1 MDTTPSRRSRRAILA
16 AGVAGA
22 AAVTASMVSRPATV
36 FAGSDGDVVLGAD
49 NVATDVTVVQNSTS
63 NGTGFQGR
71 SYGTGPA
78 IFGLNMNGE
87 GMGVRGS
94 SDSGVG
100 VLGEGSTN
108 GVQGSANSGR
118 GVFGS
123 TSFGVG
129 VLGEAQGGA
138 ATGVLGIANV
148 SGLGPTP
155 STGHGYTGVEGRAD
169 ASAES
174 IGVLGTS
181 NLGTGMTGISG
192 TTAGI
197 AGDTSESGV
206 YGYSD
211 TSSNATGVW
220 GDTNGGIGAVGTGDW
235 GVLGA
240 GNVGIIALSGGSAP
254 SYPTY
259 AAIFAYAPTTR
270 NALQVNGKVALSR
283 SGRIS
288 ITAGHRQYTKTLAGV
303 TSTSLVI
310 ATLQTLRSGIY
321 IAAAVPAAGKF
332 TVYLNKVVAGTTRV
346 AFVVFN

>member
-1 MDTTPSRRSRRAILA
+1 MDGTPIRRSRREILV

-22 AAVTASMVSRPATV
+22 AAVTASVMAKPATV
-36 FAGSDGDVVLGAD
+36 LAGSDGDVVLGAD
-49 NVATDVTVVQNSTS
+49 NVATAVTVVQNGTS
-63 NGTGFQGR
+63 NGVGFQGR
-71 SYGTGPA
+71 SYGTGAA

-87 GMGVRGS
+87 GVGVEGS
-94 SDSGVG
+94 SDAGDGIVG
-100 VLGEGSTN
+100 NGSTN
-108 GVQGSANSGR
+108 GVLGRTNSGR
-118 GVFGS
+118 GVYGS
-123 TSFGVG
+123 TGSGVG

-138 ATGVLGIANV
+138 ATGVLGLANV

-155 STGHGYTGVEGRAD
+155 STGRGYTGVEGRAD

-181 NLGTGMTGISG
+181 NLGTGMVGVSG
-192 TTAGI
+192 STAGI

-211 TSSNATGVW
+211 TSSNSTGVW
-220 GDTNGGIGAVGTGDW
+220 GDTDGGIGAAGTGDW

-240 GNVGIIALSGGSAP
+240 GNIGVVALSGGNAP
-254 SYPTY
+254 AYPAS

-288 ITAGHRQYTKTLAGV
+288 IAAGRRSYTKALAGV

-310 ATLQTLRSGIY
+310 ATLQTLRSGVY

-332 TVYLNKVVAGTTRV
+332 TVHLNKVVTGTTRV